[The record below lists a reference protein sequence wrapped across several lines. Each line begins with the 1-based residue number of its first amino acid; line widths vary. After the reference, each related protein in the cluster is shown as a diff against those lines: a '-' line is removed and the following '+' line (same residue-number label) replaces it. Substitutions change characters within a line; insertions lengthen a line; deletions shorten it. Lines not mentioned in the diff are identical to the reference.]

1 MRMMN
6 DAASGW
12 LLAATAMDEYQQT
25 SCFSKFRREEGK
37 GKGKG

>member
-1 MRMMN
+1 MRMRD

-25 SCFSKFRREEGK
+25 SCFSKSRRKEGK